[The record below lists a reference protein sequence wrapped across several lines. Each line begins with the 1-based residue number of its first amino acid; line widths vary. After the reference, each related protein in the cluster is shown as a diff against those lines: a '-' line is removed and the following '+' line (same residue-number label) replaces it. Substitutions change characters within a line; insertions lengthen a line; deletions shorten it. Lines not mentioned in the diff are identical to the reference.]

1 MQLDFREIDPL
12 LDQALIEDIGR
23 GDVTSNAVVPEDER
37 AKFNIVNKRPLIVSG
52 LTVIIRVFQ
61 KIQPDIIIDIHKN
74 EGEYAESGQILVSGE
89 GYARAIL
96 AAERVAI
103 NLLQHMCAISTL
115 TRQYV
120 DAVSGT
126 HATILDTR
134 KTTPILRMLEKY
146 SVKVGGGANHR
157 YRLDDGVLIKDNHI
171 VIAGGVKEAV
181 NRARAASSVMA
192 RIEVECET
200 LEQVQ
205 EALDVKAD
213 MIMLDNMSV
222 EQMELACRMVKGR
235 VPVEASGNVTLK
247 TVKQIAET
255 GVNFISVG
263 RLTHSTPSVDISL
276 DLFKFD

>member
-23 GDVTSNAVVPEDER
+23 GDVTSNAVIPEDER
-37 AKFNIVNKRPLIVSG
+37 AKFTIINKRPLIVSG
-52 LTVIIRVFQ
+52 LVVIIRVFQ
-61 KIQPDIIIDIHKN
+61 KIQPDITLSILKD
-74 EGEYAESGQILVSGE
+74 EGEYAESGQILLSGE

-96 AAERVAI
+96 AAERVAV
-103 NLLQHMCAISTL
+103 NFLQHMCAVSTL

-126 HATILDTR
+126 SATILDTR
-134 KTTPILRMLEKY
+134 KTTPLLRMLEKY
-146 SVKVGGGANHR
+146 SVKIGGGCNHR
-157 YRLDDGVLIKDNHI
+157 LRLDDGVLIKDNHI
-171 VIAGGVKEAV
+171 AIAGSVREAV
-181 NRARAASSVMA
+181 QRARSASSVMA
-192 RIEVECET
+192 RIEVECDT

-205 EALDVKAD
+205 EALEAKAD

-235 VPVEASGNVTLK
+235 VPIEASGNVTLK

-276 DLFKFD
+276 EMSKL